1 MKKIFLKIFL
11 IISFIPLILIIFNAI
26 KSYFF
31 GYEVVMM
38 SGLDIPL
45 SFGFEAVYNY
55 LWFMFSFTCL
65 GIITI
70 PIMIICIVY
79 QILYFRRRN
88 KQNKRK

>member
-11 IISFIPLILIIFNAI
+11 IISFIPLIFIIFNAI
-26 KSYFF
+26 KSYFY
-31 GYEVVMM
+31 GYEIVMM

-70 PIMIICIVY
+70 PIIIIYIIY
-79 QILYFRRRN
+79 QVWYFHRRKIER
-88 KQNKRK
+88 